1 MDEDVGMEEE
11 VKRKEEE
18 QEEVLER
25 GFDLP
30 VGGCVGEGSG
40 SSFLWLAQ
48 LPANSCPH

>member
-1 MDEDVGMEEE
+1 MDEDVGMEDE

-25 GFDLP
+25 GLT
-30 VGGCVGEGSG
+30 CQLGEGSG